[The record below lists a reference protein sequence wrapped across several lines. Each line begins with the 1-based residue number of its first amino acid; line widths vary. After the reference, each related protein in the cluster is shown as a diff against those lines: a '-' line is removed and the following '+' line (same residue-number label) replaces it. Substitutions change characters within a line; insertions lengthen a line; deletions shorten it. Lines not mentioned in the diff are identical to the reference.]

1 MANSEHTMKQYDVE
15 LESVRARVMQMGEL
29 VKNQVRLAIESL
41 TNGDVTS
48 MDRIIS
54 DDHRVNALEVDID
67 ESCTQIIARRQPT
80 AVDLRMV
87 IMVIKTITDLERI
100 GDEAKNIAITAKQLA
115 QKNNLTL
122 PRFEKIK
129 NVSILTL
136 NMLEKSLDAFSK
148 MDISAVGEVVRQDEQ
163 VDEEFR
169 VILRYI
175 VSFMMEDPRAI
186 SGALEILFIAKALER
201 IGDHAKNMSEYVV
214 YMVKGHDVRH
224 TTIEEIEREVG
235 ENLQ

>member
-186 SGALEILFIAKALER
+186 SSALEILFIAKALER

>member
-129 NVSILTL
+129 NVSILT
-136 NMLEKSLDAFSK
+136 A
-148 MDISAVGEVVRQDEQ
+148 
-163 VDEEFR
+163 
-169 VILRYI
+169 
-175 VSFMMEDPRAI
+175 
-186 SGALEILFIAKALER
+186 
-201 IGDHAKNMSEYVV
+201 
-214 YMVKGHDVRH
+214 
-224 TTIEEIEREVG
+224 
-235 ENLQ
+235 